1 MYLLTLYCIVAA
13 LCVLRYQPSIIIL
26 LLCTKIVIKVILIL
40 SSQVDAGV
48 RLNSKVDAG
57 VRLSSQVGAGVRLS
71 SQVGAGV
78 RLNSQVG
85 AGRVRLN
92 SQVDVLPLWSLSAW
106 IPA

>member
-13 LCVLRYQPSIIIL
+13 MCVLRYQPSIIIL

-57 VRLSSQVGAGVRLS
+57 VRLSSQVGAGVRL
-71 SQVGAGV
+71 
-78 RLNSQVG
+78 NSQVG